1 MNICINT
8 DFNIDIKS
16 PDFKNILKCFVK
28 LITPLFEMF
37 VSQTIQHF
45 AEYYMKNGVLAESMK
60 CTKISWKSFNG
71 SLKTKL
77 NTPLGLI
84 SVPQIQVKNHDTGER
99 HFITRQLLGIN
110 RGIRIPDITKQYFG
124 LMGALAPLRVV
135 NKFLLLFCGM
145 KVSLMTI
152 VRSIRETGKKIMFD
166 VDNKSLRVRPKII
179 FFDDII

>member
-60 CTKISWKSFNG
+60 CTKIS
-71 SLKTKL
+71 
-77 NTPLGLI
+77 
-84 SVPQIQVKNHDTGER
+84 
-99 HFITRQLLGIN
+99 
-110 RGIRIPDITKQYFG
+110 
-124 LMGALAPLRVV
+124 
-135 NKFLLLFCGM
+135 
-145 KVSLMTI
+145 
-152 VRSIRETGKKIMFD
+152 
-166 VDNKSLRVRPKII
+166 
-179 FFDDII
+179 